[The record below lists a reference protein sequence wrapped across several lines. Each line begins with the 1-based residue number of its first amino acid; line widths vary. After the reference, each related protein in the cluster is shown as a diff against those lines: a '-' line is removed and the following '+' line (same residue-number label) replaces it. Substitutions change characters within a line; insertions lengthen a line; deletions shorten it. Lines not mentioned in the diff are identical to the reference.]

1 VFKTEEALNIDCVV
15 FKKGGMTGEACVV
28 FKKGIRRIRRVI
40 RDRDVAVNANIR
52 A

>member
-28 FKKGIRRIRRVI
+28 FKKGIRRVI